1 MKVSAS
7 AQSTDPSYY
16 SSKSKLTTRPIA
28 ATIIL
33 FGGIGA
39 LALALAWAISVGVAN
54 IDFITVWTAVFHY
67 DPSQNQHRIIHELR
81 LPRALLSAVVG
92 AAFAVAGAI
101 MQGMTRNPLA
111 DSGLL
116 GINSGAAF
124 VLALCI
130 AISPSISPF
139 NLTLFAFIGA
149 GLGAGIVF
157 GIGSLSRTGLTPIR
171 LALSGAAVSALLLA
185 ITEGIAIQFNIGRDL
200 AFWYAGAVAGTRWV
214 HFNMVF
220 PWVIGA
226 LIVAFLLSRSI
237 TILSLGDE
245 VAANLGQ
252 RTRIVKIIA
261 SIAVL
266 ILAGAS
272 VSVVGSIGFVG
283 LIIPHVTRFLVG
295 VDYRW
300 IIPCSAVLGSIFLV
314 LADIGARMIYAP
326 AETPIG
332 VLVALIG
339 VPFFL
344 YLTRRTGRG
353 M

>member
-1 MKVSAS
+1 MTESKGKFKSRPLAAS
-7 AQSTDPSYY
+7 
-16 SSKSKLTTRPIA
+16 
-28 ATIIL
+28 IIII
-33 FGGIGA
+33 GGLGA
-39 LALALAWAISVGVAN
+39 LAIALTWAISVGVAD
-54 IDFITVWTAVFHY
+54 IKFTTVWAAVFQF
-67 DPSQNQHRIIHELR
+67 DPAQNQHQLIHELR

-92 AAFAVAGAI
+92 ACFAVAGSI

-130 AISPSISPF
+130 AISPGISQF
-139 NLTLFAFIGA
+139 NLTLFAFLGA

-157 GIGSLSRTGLTPIR
+157 GIGSLSRTGLTPVR

-185 ITEGIAIQFNIGRDL
+185 LTEGIAIQFNIGRDL
-200 AFWYAGAVAGTRWV
+200 AFWYAGAVAGTRWL
-214 HFNMVF
+214 HFNMIF
-220 PWVIGA
+220 PWAIGA
-226 LIVAFLLSRSI
+226 LIVAHLLSRSI
-237 TILSLGDE
+237 TVLSLGDE

-252 RTRIVKIIA
+252 RTRLVKIA
-261 SIAVL
+261 GSAVVL
-266 ILAGAS
+266 ILAGAA

-283 LIIPHVTRFLVG
+283 LIIPHLTRFLVG

-300 IIPCSAVLGSIFLV
+300 IIPCSAVLGSLFLV
-314 LADIGARMIYAP
+314 LADIGARMINAP

-344 YLTRRTGRG
+344 YLTRRDGRG
-353 M
+353 I